1 VGLPETT
8 DSGNL
13 SSLPLFLIPVKLSF
27 ILAVLLLGTPQ
38 SASDQPYELKGEA
51 PGMMLKQFKSNH
63 KHADCTKQSETL
75 VHCHIWNDVSFGGV
89 EAMTFKGCPT
99 LECIYQ
105 GIFADFVDGRMIRLR
120 YAVSAGSASKI
131 IAALKTKYGEPT
143 KSTENPNLRGS
154 QSGATWKNSVG
165 SLTVTDFW
173 DQKQPLNSYTS
184 VTSAL
189 NDAGEVKDI

>member
-1 VGLPETT
+1 MGLPETT

-120 YAVSAGSASKI
+120 YAVSAGSARKNIS
-131 IAALKTKYGEPT
+131 ALKKKNTEPT
-143 KSTENPNLRGS
+143 HNTKKTKL
-154 QSGATWKNSVG
+154 SGA
-165 SLTVTDFW
+165 
-173 DQKQPLNSYTS
+173 P
-184 VTSAL
+184 
-189 NDAGEVKDI
+189 